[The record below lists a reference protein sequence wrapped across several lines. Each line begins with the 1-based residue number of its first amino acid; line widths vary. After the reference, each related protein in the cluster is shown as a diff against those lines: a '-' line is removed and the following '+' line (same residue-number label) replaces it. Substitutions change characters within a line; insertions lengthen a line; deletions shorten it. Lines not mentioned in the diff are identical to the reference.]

1 MTPLFPRFS
10 FCRPR
15 FSVIF
20 SPVELFCVLFFFS
33 TTVLFSPIFFA
44 TARLLIFPSLF
55 LFSSLLF
62 SLPFKKR
69 ERFVCD
75 WDPFGVLPPAFFLH
89 SCQLSLLLSSSSS
102 IFSVFS
108 SGVFARCAFPG
119 PFPSGLA
126 HPSSNS
132 VPSHSL
138 PPSFFYLQS
147 RSSYFHPFQPPQHP
161 YLPFY
166 DLSFRPPPSPPL
178 SSLSLTRRIF
188 RFVLH

>member
-1 MTPLFPRFS
+1 MCT
-10 FCRPR
+10 
-15 FSVIF
+15 
-20 SPVELFCVLFFFS
+20 LFFFDYRLIFS
-33 TTVLFSPIFFA
+33 NFFCHCTVTLFSLHFFY
-44 TARLLIFPSLF
+44 
-55 LFSSLLF
+55 SLLF
-62 SLPFKKR
+62 
-69 ERFVCD
+69 
-75 WDPFGVLPPAFFLH
+75 FFLSPSKNEKGLFAIGTH
-89 SCQLSLLLSSSSS
+89 SVSFHQLSSFIPCQLSLLLSSSSS

>member
-1 MTPLFPRFS
+1 MYS
-10 FCRPR
+10 
-15 FSVIF
+15 
-20 SPVELFCVLFFFS
+20 FFFRLPS
-33 TTVLFSPIFFA
+33 YFLQFF
-44 TARLLIFPSLF
+44 LPLHGYSVFPSLF

-132 VPSHSL
+132 VPSHSSLFLSAKPLLLFSPFSTSPASL
-138 PPSFFYLQS
+138 PS
-147 RSSYFHPFQPPQHP
+147 
-161 YLPFY
+161 
-166 DLSFRPPPSPPL
+166 
-178 SSLSLTRRIF
+178 
-188 RFVLH
+188 VL

>member
-1 MTPLFPRFS
+1 MYS
-10 FCRPR
+10 
-15 FSVIF
+15 
-20 SPVELFCVLFFFS
+20 FFFS

-132 VPSHSL
+132 VPSHSSLFLSAKPLLLFSPFSTSPASL
-138 PPSFFYLQS
+138 PS
-147 RSSYFHPFQPPQHP
+147 
-161 YLPFY
+161 
-166 DLSFRPPPSPPL
+166 
-178 SSLSLTRRIF
+178 
-188 RFVLH
+188 VL